1 MLFCLEEKA
10 GGRRCPRMPTCGLLP
25 GQVDHVIAA
34 LSLALL
40 RLAVFQSLLL
50 RLAVII
56 GLVPYFVIWE
66 ILLLFQ
72 PMGLH
77 ALVSR
82 MLQII
87 DGHAIHLTGRRG
99 HLCGLPTDSWIGR
112 HLPRV
117 SCPSSQ
123 DSCPARPASLL

>member
-1 MLFCLEEKA
+1 
-10 GGRRCPRMPTCGLLP
+10 MPTCGRLP

-40 RLAVFQSLLL
+40 RLAVFQSFLL

-66 ILLLFQ
+66 VVLLFQ

-87 DGHAIHLTGRRG
+87 DGHAIYLRGRRG
-99 HLCGLPTDSWIGR
+99 HFCGVPTDSWIGR
-112 HLPRV
+112 RLSHV

-123 DSCPARPASLL
+123 DSCPARPASLV